1 MMILGFK
8 NSALAVLLA
17 LTVSVS
23 AAPASTSP
31 NSSVVQSGL
40 VAVPNGLN
48 RPQSNQTAPKIQLQ
62 PSAKKLDERNA
73 DYLNVN
79 LRDVSG
85 QNTTLRQWFQTNTKP
100 VLVVL
105 SATWCPPC
113 MHELPLLASM
123 QKTLADKLDVLI
135 VFVDEMMT
143 SDPKNPQL
151 QPKLQKFHRGT
162 ESLRLYYAA
171 DALAVMKKNKLFGI
185 PSFLLFS
192 PSGSIVYV
200 STGAK
205 NWDSTSV
212 QQELLSHIKKMDES
226 KNSPPK
232 ASKHSPIKT
241 SKRRKSV
248 ATSA

>member
-17 LTVSVS
+17 LAVSVS

-73 DYLNVN
+73 DWLNVN

-85 QNTTLRQWFQTNTKP
+85 QNITLRQWFQTNTKP

-105 SATWCPPC
+105 SATWCQPC
-113 MHELPLLASM
+113 MHELPFLASM

-135 VFVDEMMT
+135 VFVDEIMT
-143 SDPKNPQL
+143 SDRKNPQL
-151 QPKLQKFHRGT
+151 KPKLQKFYRST
-162 ESLRLYYAA
+162 ESLRLHYAA
-171 DALAVMKKNKLFGI
+171 DALAVMKKSNLFGM

-192 PSGSIVYV
+192 PSGSILYR

-205 NWDSTSV
+205 QWDNASV
-212 QQELLSHIKKMDES
+212 QQELLSHIKKMDGS
-226 KNSPPK
+226 KNSAPK

-241 SKRRKSV
+241 TQRRKSV
-248 ATSA
+248 ATPA